1 MIIKTVLVHFLQ
13 DLQWMPRKFK
23 GYVDLILLL
32 FFFDLVWEKR
42 MA

>member
-13 DLQWMPRKFK
+13 DLRWMPPKSK

-32 FFFDLVWEKR
+32 IFFNLVWDKH